1 VRTAVGK
8 GPRVPLPAGGGN
20 MAAMS
25 QPPERRDEVDEIV
38 SAWRRERPDLQVDV
52 MQILSRVSRIAGRHA
67 TTRDAAFA
75 AHGLG
80 AFEVGGGRGRAGEPY
95 RLTPGE
101 LSRSTHVTSGT
112 MTHRIARL
120 VERELVTR
128 DNHPSD
134 GRAAIVSL
142 TATGLAVVD
151 SALSDLLVSEE
162 RLLADMAGRDRAQL
176 ATLLR
181 AMLLSVADEQ
191 RPPA

>member
-1 VRTAVGK
+1 MGLLVWRC
-8 GPRVPLPAGGGN
+8 VPGGN
-20 MAAMS
+20 MSGMR
-25 QPPERRDEVDEIV
+25 QPPERRDEVDDIV
-38 SAWRRERPDLQVDV
+38 TAWHRERPDLQVDV
-52 MQILSRVSRIAGRHA
+52 MQVLSRVSRLASRHA

-80 AFEVGGGRGRAGEPY
+80 AFEFDVLAALRRAGKPY
-95 RLTPGE
+95 QLTPGE

-142 TATGLAVVD
+142 TGTGLALVD
-151 SALSDLLVSEE
+151 AALSDLLVSEE
-162 RLLADMAGRDRAQL
+162 RLLIDLPQPDREKL

-181 AMLLSVADEQ
+181 ALLLSVADEQ
-191 RPPA
+191 ESSA

>member
-1 VRTAVGK
+1 MSG
-8 GPRVPLPAGGGN
+8 
-20 MAAMS
+20 MS

-38 SAWRRERPDLQVDV
+38 AAWRRERPDLQVDV
-52 MQILSRVSRIAGRHA
+52 MQVLSRVSRLASRHA

-80 AFEVGGGRGRAGEPY
+80 AFEFDVLAALRRAGKPY
-95 RLTPGE
+95 QLTPGE

-142 TATGLAVVD
+142 TGTGLAVVD
-151 SALSDLLVSEE
+151 AALSDLLVSEE
-162 RLLADMAGRDRAQL
+162 RLLIDLPQPDREKL

-181 AMLLSVADEQ
+181 ALLLSVADEQ
-191 RPPA
+191 EPSA

>member
-1 VRTAVGK
+1 MSG
-8 GPRVPLPAGGGN
+8 
-20 MAAMS
+20 MS

-38 SAWRRERPDLQVDV
+38 AAWRRERPDLQVDV
-52 MQILSRVSRIAGRHA
+52 MQVLSRVSRLASRHA

-80 AFEVGGGRGRAGEPY
+80 AFEFDVLAALRRAGKAY
-95 RLTPGE
+95 QLTPGE

-142 TATGLAVVD
+142 TPTGLTVVD
-151 SALSDLLVSEE
+151 AALSDLLVSEE
-162 RLLADMAGRDRAQL
+162 RLLIDLPQPDREKL

-181 AMLLSVADEQ
+181 ALLLSVADEQ
-191 RPPA
+191 EPSA

>member
-1 VRTAVGK
+1 
-8 GPRVPLPAGGGN
+8 
-20 MAAMS
+20 MSAME
-25 QPPERRDEVDEIV
+25 QPPGRRDEVDDIV
-38 SAWRRERPDLQVDV
+38 SAWHRERPDLHVDGMHV
-52 MQILSRVSRIAGRHA
+52 LSRVSRLASHHA

-80 AFEVGGGRGRAGEPY
+80 AFEFDVLAALRRAGAPY

-101 LSRSTHVTSGT
+101 LSRQTHVTSGT

-142 TATGLAVVD
+142 TEAGLRVVD
-151 SALSDLLVSEE
+151 AALSDLLVSEE
-162 RLLADMAGRDRAQL
+162 RLLADLPATDREKL
-176 ATLLR
+176 AALLR
-181 AMLLSVADEQ
+181 ALLLSVADEQ
-191 RPPA
+191 EHSA

>member
-1 VRTAVGK
+1 
-8 GPRVPLPAGGGN
+8 
-20 MAAMS
+20 MS
-25 QPPERRDEVDEIV
+25 GMRQPPERRDEVDDIV
-38 SAWRRERPDLQVDV
+38 TAWRRERPDLQVDV
-52 MQILSRVSRIAGRHA
+52 MQVLSRVSRLASRHA

-80 AFEVGGGRGRAGEPY
+80 AFEFDVLAALRRAGRPY
-95 RLTPGE
+95 QLTPGE

-142 TATGLAVVD
+142 TGTGLALVD
-151 SALSDLLVSEE
+151 AALSDLLVSEE
-162 RLLADMAGRDRAQL
+162 RLLIDLPQPDREKL

-181 AMLLSVADEQ
+181 ALLLSVADEQ
-191 RPPA
+191 EPTA

>member
-1 VRTAVGK
+1 MSGMK
-8 GPRVPLPAGGGN
+8 QPAG
-20 MAAMS
+20 
-25 QPPERRDEVDEIV
+25 RRDEVDDIV
-38 SAWRRERPDLQVDV
+38 SAWHRERPDLQVDV
-52 MQILSRVSRIAGRHA
+52 MQVFSRVSRLAGRHA

-80 AFEVGGGRGRAGEPY
+80 AFEFDVLAALRRAGAPY
-95 RLTPGE
+95 RMTPGE
-101 LSRSTHVTSGT
+101 LSRQTHVTSGT
-112 MTHRIARL
+112 MTHRIGRL

-142 TATGLAVVD
+142 TPTGLAVAD
-151 SALSDLLVSEE
+151 AALTDLLISEE
-162 RLLADMAGRDRAQL
+162 RLLTDLPATDREKL

-191 RPPA
+191 EPSA

>member
-1 VRTAVGK
+1 
-8 GPRVPLPAGGGN
+8 

-25 QPPERRDEVDEIV
+25 QAPERRDEVDEIV
-38 SAWRRERPDLQVDV
+38 AAWRRERPDLQVDV
-52 MQILSRVSRIAGRHA
+52 MQVLSRVSRIASRHA

-80 AFEVGGGRGRAGEPY
+80 AFEFDVLAALRRAGKPY

-151 SALSDLLVSEE
+151 AALSDLLVSEE
-162 RLLADMAGRDRAQL
+162 RLLADLPGRDRAQL

-191 RPPA
+191 QQPSA

>member
-1 VRTAVGK
+1 MSGMK
-8 GPRVPLPAGGGN
+8 QPAG
-20 MAAMS
+20 
-25 QPPERRDEVDEIV
+25 RRDEVDDIV
-38 SAWRRERPDLQVDV
+38 SAWHRERPDLPVDV
-52 MQILSRVSRIAGRHA
+52 MQVFSRVSRLAGRHA

-80 AFEVGGGRGRAGEPY
+80 AFEFDVLAALRRAGAPY
-95 RLTPGE
+95 RMTPGE
-101 LSRSTHVTSGT
+101 LSRQTHVTSGT
-112 MTHRIARL
+112 MTHRIGRL

-142 TATGLAVVD
+142 TPTGLAVVD
-151 SALSDLLVSEE
+151 AALTDLLISEE
-162 RLLADMAGRDRAQL
+162 RLLTDLAASDREKL

-191 RPPA
+191 EPSA